1 MVSYEGGSSLVFM
14 TLEYRDEL
22 RNWEEVLPAVLT
34 CYLAPGLQPQP
45 LLQEPREWSGSDSLE
60 SH

>member
-1 MVSYEGGSSLVFM
+1 MSF
-14 TLEYRDEL
+14 
-22 RNWEEVLPAVLT
+22 RNWEEVLPVVLT